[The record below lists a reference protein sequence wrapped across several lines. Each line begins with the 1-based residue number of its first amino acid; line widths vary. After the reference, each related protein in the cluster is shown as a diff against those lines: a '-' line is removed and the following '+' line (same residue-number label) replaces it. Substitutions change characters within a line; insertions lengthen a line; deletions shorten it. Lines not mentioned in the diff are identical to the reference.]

1 LAKPIQETI
10 FKSRLTITYR
20 TNISGTMQQESLP
33 YRLLVLGE
41 FSGKAMRADRLLP
54 DLAER
59 EVKSIKRGTTVNDHL
74 RETMPIWRIPANL
87 KALQSAVPGNV
98 TFSAVT
104 CDVPIGA
111 IERNEA
117 GKFALSGTATF
128 TSTLNDNG
136 LCDMEGLL
144 RIGGT
149 MSATIKGGVVTADG
163 ADIIVSGALANQYA
177 DPATGKTAGVVTAFI
192 ETTIPV
198 KAGLTLA
205 PNDEIEPSPGQP
217 PKTRQFVLTLD
228 PVPVAAERT
237 VPFPSIEAFSPDAI
251 AASIPELHRLQVI
264 KQLIV
269 DLQSGLRNRPELR
282 KLLKATLP
290 AYGASPADAQKK
302 LEPVV
307 GLKSW
312 AEAAYPLLKIER
324 APTPKPK
331 PKDGDGNGGGDDAKA
346 S

>member
-1 LAKPIQETI
+1 MAKPIQETI

-20 TNISGTMQQESLP
+20 TNITGTVQRESLP

-41 FSGKAMRADRLLP
+41 FSGRAMRADRLLP
-54 DLAER
+54 DLADR

-74 RETMPIWRIPANL
+74 RETMPIWRIPASL
-87 KALQSAVPGNV
+87 KSLKSTIPGKV
-98 TFSAVT
+98 TFTAVT
-104 CDVPIGA
+104 CDVSLGA
-111 IERNEA
+111 IERGEA
-117 GKFALSGTATF
+117 GKFALAGTATF
-128 TSTLNDNG
+128 SSKLADNG

-149 MSATIKGGVVTADG
+149 MSASINDRTVTADG
-163 ADIIVSGALANQYA
+163 ADIIVSGALASQYP

-192 ETTIPV
+192 ESTISV
-198 KAGLTLA
+198 KEGVTLA
-205 PNDEIEPSPGQP
+205 PNDDVAEPVPGQTP
-217 PKTRQFVLTLD
+217 RTRQYVLTLS
-228 PVPVAAERT
+228 PVSIAAERT

-282 KLLKATLP
+282 KLLKTVLP
-290 AYGASPADAQKK
+290 AYGANRDDVEKK
-302 LEPVV
+302 LAPVI

-312 AEAAYPLLKIER
+312 AEAAYPLLKVEQP
-324 APTPKPK
+324 AAKP
-331 PKDGDGNGGGDDAKA
+331 PAEEA
-346 S
+346 AVS